1 MGTTSLTFQV
11 SGVSEL
17 LGYIDRIQSKMAG
30 LDQSM
35 SKAQL
40 STEMS
45 RVERLLK
52 EAGTFANTL
61 YTALQKVEN
70 TNVQKTKL
78 WFLNKTFRLYFR
90 LLRNIIS

>member
-45 RVERLLK
+45 RI
-52 EAGTFANTL
+52 GN
-61 YTALQKVEN
+61 
-70 TNVQKTKL
+70 
-78 WFLNKTFRLYFR
+78 
-90 LLRNIIS
+90 